1 MEARVC
7 LLSDLARSCLEKPA
21 ERQAPRGFWSSLSTL
36 FGKERGDVEA
46 RPCPFDNPFE
56 KQLLDEGYIPFC
68 KIGDIRFLVKEEGP
82 HRYLAIMENGQTWDL
97 SEWGSGTIFRSR
109 LVAETYFMVTKD
121 DFRIDE
127 QEAEVL
133 RAIFA
138 FFQVT
143 SEEIAAAKELVY
155 WTLVENTM
163 EDGVITDEEQETMA
177 RITAA
182 LELSDEDRLEL
193 HRRAID
199 QRFNEL
205 FSRPAGAPPPT
216 EADIATICEM
226 ARRFGL
232 EEEFI
237 AFKAEG
243 ARARLAQS

>member
-1 MEARVC
+1 
-7 LLSDLARSCLEKPA
+7 
-21 ERQAPRGFWSSLSTL
+21 
-36 FGKERGDVEA
+36 
-46 RPCPFDNPFE
+46 
-56 KQLLDEGYIPFC
+56 
-68 KIGDIRFLVKEEGP
+68 
-82 HRYLAIMENGQTWDL
+82 
-97 SEWGSGTIFRSR
+97 
-109 LVAETYFMVTKD
+109 MVTKD